1 MIIERPAHGARRGVS
16 IDDIEIQLLLEGL
29 VQHSGYDFR
38 SYDPSVVKR
47 RAERVLAAEGLANIS
62 ELQGRALHDD
72 GCLSRLLRALTFRH
86 LSMFGDAALFRD
98 VRTAVVPLLRT
109 YPFVRIWNA
118 GCSTGEDAYAL
129 AILLEEEGL
138 YERCRIYATD
148 AAADLTD
155 AAERGVYDA
164 ESSYEWQ
171 RGYAA
176 AGGTADLSDYFTADK
191 RSLVV
196 DPRLRRHIVF
206 AQHNVVSDGSFN
218 EFHLIFCP
226 GLMRQF
232 AKELQSRVHATLYNS
247 LVRLGFLAVARD
259 ETIATSP
266 AAKAYR
272 KLEVD
277 SSLFRR
283 AL

>member
-1 MIIERPAHGARRGVS
+1 MIIEQPARVTPRGVAV
-16 IDDIEIQLLLEGL
+16 DDIEIQLLLEAV

-38 SYDPSVVKR
+38 GYDPSAVKR
-47 RAERVLAAEGLANIS
+47 RVERVLAAEELSNIS

-72 GCLSRLLRALTFRH
+72 ACLHRLLAALTFRH
-86 LSMFGDAALFRD
+86 LSMFGDASLFRD
-98 VRTAVVPLLRT
+98 VRATVVPLLRT

-148 AAADLTD
+148 AVAELTSM
-155 AAERGVYDA
+155 AERGVYDA
-164 ESSYEWQ
+164 DASYEWQ

-176 AGGTADLSDYFTADK
+176 AGCTRDLGEYLAQEK

-206 AQHNVVSDGSFN
+206 APHNVVSDGSFN

-226 GLMRQF
+226 GLLRQF
-232 AKELQSRVHATLYNS
+232 GMELQSRVHATLYNS
-247 LVRLGFLAVARD
+247 LIRLGFLALARD
-259 ETIATSP
+259 ESIVTSP

-272 KLEVD
+272 KLDVD

-283 AL
+283 TL